1 MSKIHKDL
9 RQLKSMKTAQ
19 LRIDGRSK
27 VVKLRRQ
34 SNVQRYAKNAIFQ
47 EMGSK
52 LR

>member
-27 VVKLRRQ
+27 VVQLRRQ
-34 SNVQRYAKNAIFQ
+34 SNVQRYAKMLLSRKWGQN
-47 EMGSK
+47 
-52 LR
+52 